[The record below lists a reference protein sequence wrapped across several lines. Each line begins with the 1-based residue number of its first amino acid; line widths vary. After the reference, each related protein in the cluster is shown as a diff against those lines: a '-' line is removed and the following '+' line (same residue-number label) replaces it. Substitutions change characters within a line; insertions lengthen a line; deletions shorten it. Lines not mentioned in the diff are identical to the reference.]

1 MVIEPDNAPQQ
12 QRRKRQHE
20 GIVGEA
26 TLSKLLPKG
35 YTLLGIILLGAFYAT
50 MSYRDIGAN
59 ADDVKEVKKVHA
71 DDVKEF
77 KKVQTDVM
85 PRVQQLETNQAV
97 IRQTLGSIQREQKRA
112 YDAGIRDRREI
123 IEAIKDLKK

>member
-1 MVIEPDNAPQQ
+1 MVIEPDDAPRQ

-20 GIVGEA
+20 NIVGEA

-35 YTLLGIILLGAFYAT
+35 YTLLTVIVAGAFYAT
-50 MSYRDIGAN
+50 MSYRDIIAN
-59 ADDVKEVKKVHA
+59 AEDVAEAKKVHA
-71 DDVKEF
+71 DDVTEF
-77 KKVQTDVM
+77 KKIQGDVI
-85 PRVQQLETNQAV
+85 PRVQRLETNQAV
-97 IRQTLGSIQREQKRA
+97 IRQTLGTIQREQKRA